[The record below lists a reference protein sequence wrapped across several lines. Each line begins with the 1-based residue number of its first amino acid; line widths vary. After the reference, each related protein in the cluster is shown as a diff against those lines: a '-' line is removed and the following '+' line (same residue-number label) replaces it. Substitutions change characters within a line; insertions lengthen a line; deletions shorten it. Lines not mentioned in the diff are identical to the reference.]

1 MLSFFVCLNNSCRHQ
16 QLKLEN
22 SHCYH
27 FPWYPVLCLDNGWY
41 QQCLSY
47 IKYMLS
53 FSSHRRILQRE
64 APCIIVEHILCVC
77 VYMHMCI
84 WEHVIQ
90 DIERPTLTEAWRD
103 SEFQT
108 QCLISLPGSKHDTCF
123 SEFHTPT
130 CQYCPCWGC
139 VWKGRWRQEGS
150 HHCLLLFSHS
160 LTTENKRDLSETRN
174 QIQWDLKL
182 PRHKL

>member
-1 MLSFFVCLNNSCRHQ
+1 M
-16 QLKLEN
+16 
-22 SHCYH
+22 
-27 FPWYPVLCLDNGWY
+27 
-41 QQCLSY
+41 
-47 IKYMLS
+47 
-53 FSSHRRILQRE
+53 
-64 APCIIVEHILCVC
+64 EHILCVC
-77 VYMHMCI
+77 VYMHMCVR
-84 WEHVIQ
+84 EHVIQ
-90 DIERPTLTEAWRD
+90 DIERPTLTEAWCD

-139 VWKGRWRQEGS
+139 VWKGRWGQEGS

-174 QIQWDLKL
+174 QVQWDLKL
-182 PRHKL
+182 PRHGLELLFVVLCWIAVLTLWDCVAHAYGKPRLGFCHLKWNYISKCVFW